1 MNFKKAQI
9 DNTTNNVMKTSKI
22 RNSRFLFIAV
32 LAMITII
39 GKSQVS
45 FISNGQNIT
54 SSNAWDIHLVDLNGD
69 SIPDA
74 YFENKVWLN
83 DGHGQFTKTNTSFGS
98 GTYTSFA
105 DINGDGYV
113 DVVCND
119 SIFLNDSAFHFNF
132 SKKLVSDIIML
143 SSVLADI
150 DNDGDID
157 IISCSDATDRI
168 LLNDG
173 KGNFTNTGKSL
184 DGWGQASYALGD
196 INGDGFTDIYV
207 AIPHIP
213 PMGGHTPNLIWFGD
227 SAGNFTKKL
236 HDISGA
242 ESRGAILADF
252 NKDGKLELYVSD
264 RKTGGK
270 FFFNDGAGNF
280 TISNQQLGTHASMA
294 VSADFNNDGYL
305 DIFIGQDDGNSEGA
319 PFGNG
324 APNTVWINDG
334 TGHFTDSHLR
344 LGSSNSI
351 AVAVGDINN
360 DNKKDV
366 IVANVKFSTPG
377 VTIACPVEIWL
388 NNSIPTAIKPIYG
401 EYNDVAIYPNPC
413 KELVNVKFNNPS
425 DKPVY
430 ITMFDLQGNIVIAKT
445 MADTENPVLDLTGFS
460 NGTYLVSL
468 SSPDKVI
475 YKMIYKE

>member
-1 MNFKKAQI
+1 
-9 DNTTNNVMKTSKI
+9 MKT
-22 RNSRFLFIAV
+22 FLISNRRYFIIAIF
-32 LAMITII
+32 AMIAII

-119 SIFLNDSAFHFNF
+119 SIFLNDSKFHFNF

-150 DNDGDID
+150 DKDGDID

-184 DGWGQASYALGD
+184 GGWGQASYAFGD

-207 AIPHIP
+207 AVPHIP

-227 SAGNFTKKL
+227 NAGNFTKKL

-252 NKDGKLELYVSD
+252 DYDGKLDLYVSD
-264 RKTGGK
+264 RNTGGK
-270 FFFNDGAGNF
+270 IFFNDGKGNY
-280 TISNQQLGTHASMA
+280 TDSKQKLGSHTNMA
-294 VSADFNNDGYL
+294 AAADFNNDGYL
-305 DIFIGQDDGNSEGA
+305 DIFICQDDGNANGA

-324 APNTVWINDG
+324 VPNTVWINDG
-334 TGHFTDSHLR
+334 TGHFTDSNLR
-344 LGSSNSI
+344 LGNSNSI
-351 AVAVGDINN
+351 ALAEGDLNN

-377 VTIACPVEIWL
+377 VTTACPVEIWL
-388 NNSIPTAIKPIYG
+388 NNSNPTAIKQING
-401 EYNDVAIYPNPC
+401 ERNDVAIYPNPC
-413 KELVNVKFNNPS
+413 KENVNIKFNNPS
-425 DKPVY
+425 GKPMH
-430 ITMFDLQGNIVIAKT
+430 INMFDLQGKIVIAKT
-445 MADTENPVLDLTGFS
+445 MADTENPVLNLTGFS
-460 NGTYLVSL
+460 NGTYLISL
-468 SSPDKVI
+468 SSADKII
-475 YKMIYKE
+475 YKMICKE